1 MRLILPTSICI
12 PTNKQLRR
20 IEEMEASVNNYTQV
34 AAPMPGKPYTAKKER
49 MEWLDATR
57 GFTMILVVA
66 YHIAVAGFGE
76 NIKQSSSLPLL
87 VLFRMPLFFFI
98 SGFLAY
104 KSDFIWTRGRLGMMM
119 WKKLKIQVLPA
130 AVFLCIALVVNNP
143 KFGDAFMDAM
153 ASPTKGGYW
162 FTYVLLQMFIIYY
175 LFSFFE
181 SKWNKRRS
189 WVPIAILWFVA
200 LSVYATIYMPSW
212 FDYHKDPFFHY
223 SSLVETMRYFHFF
236 VFGNIVRRYWDSWQR
251 LFDSNWFF
259 SVVAIVCFF
268 CCADI
273 LKWHTLQF
281 QWTNLPRTTAMY
293 LLLLTVF
300 MFFRYYKDSFT
311 KQTRIGRFLQYI
323 GVRTLDIYLIHY
335 LFLPRITQVG
345 QMLNGL
351 KHNFVF
357 DICVSVAYAM
367 LVLGF
372 TCLVSNV
379 LRMSPWFRR
388 YLFGRK

>member
-1 MRLILPTSICI
+1 MDSDLQNEIT
-12 PTNKQLRR
+12 
-20 IEEMEASVNNYTQV
+20 AGAV
-34 AAPMPGKPYTAKKER
+34 AMPPIRKKER
-49 MEWLDATR
+49 MEWLDALR

-66 YHIAVAGFGE
+66 YHVATTGFAE
-76 NIKQSSSLPLL
+76 NIKLSSSLPLL

-104 KSDFIWTRGRLGMMM
+104 KSDFVWTRGRLGMMM
-119 WKKLKIQVLPA
+119 WKKLKIQVFPA
-130 AVFLCIALVVNNP
+130 LIFFCISLVVLHP
-143 KFGDAFMDAM
+143 KFGDAFMKGI
-153 ASPTKGGYW
+153 ASPTKCGYW
-162 FTYVLLQMFIIYY
+162 FTWSLLHMFVLYY

-236 VFGNIVRRYWDSWQR
+236 VFGNIVRRYWNSWQR
-251 LFDSNWFF
+251 LFDTNWFF
-259 SVVAIVCFF
+259 PLMVVVCFF

-293 LLLLTVF
+293 LLLLMVF

-311 KQTRIGRFLQYI
+311 KNTRVGRFLQYI
-323 GVRTLDIYLIHY
+323 GVRTLDIYLIHF
-335 LFLPRITQVG
+335 LFLPRMFHVG
-345 QMLNGL
+345 ESLNEL

-372 TCLVSNV
+372 TCLVSNM